1 MDELTNGIMADFR
14 AWVKDLLEEAEKI
27 GNRAGAEAL
36 ESRVRTEGQRLLGN
50 LWERLLQQT
59 LDRQKEARVCP
70 RCGGRRRHKGVRP
83 RGLISS
89 VGHVRLKG
97 PYWYCPQCCTGEH
110 ALDAL
115 APESVSRLAR
125 ELICLMGTCLG
136 GFAKG
141 SKVCEKALGIKLDE
155 ETVRTL
161 CLKEGHRVLESPPI
175 PPPVPQDADLVGSC
189 DGTMVNTLQDG
200 WRELKAY
207 RFEHVGGRHA
217 GAYLESAEEFM
228 PRVRKAALAMK
239 ASRAG
244 RMIWV
249 SDAAEWIDKGISVQL
264 PDAKRIV
271 DIWHARQ
278 HIHEAAR
285 KIFGEGTAEA
295 QRWGRRYS
303 EELRQDGGRGVWH
316 SLRRVRYKD
325 LARQEALE
333 ALLGYL
339 DRHAD
344 RLDYP
349 TYERFGYPI
358 SSGGMESFCKQLGQ
372 RLKGPG
378 MRWSI
383 PNVNPMAA
391 LVCLWTQDEWDNYW
405 RKAG

>member
-1 MDELTNGIMADFR
+1 MGELMNEVMGDFR
-14 AWVKDLLEEAEKI
+14 AWVKDLLEEAEEI

-36 ESRVRTEGQRLLGN
+36 EARVRTEGLRLLGS
-50 LWERLLQQT
+50 LWERLLQDI
-59 LDRQKEARVCP
+59 LDRQEQARVCP

-97 PYWYCPQCCTGEH
+97 PYWYCPQCGTGEH

-115 APESVSRLAR
+115 ASKSVSGVAR
-125 ELICLMGTCLG
+125 ELICLLGTSLAS
-136 GFAKG
+136 FAKA
-141 SKVCEKALGIKLDE
+141 SKVCAKALGLTLDE

-175 PPPVPQDADLVGSC
+175 PPPVPEKADLVGSC
-189 DGTMVNTLQDG
+189 DGTMVNTIQDG

-207 RFEHVGGRHA
+207 RFEHAGGRHA

-239 ASRAG
+239 ASGAG

-285 KIFGEGTAEA
+285 KIFGEGTAQA
-295 QRWGRRYS
+295 QRWARRYS
-303 EELRQDGGRGVWH
+303 EELRQDGGRVVWH

-325 LARQEALE
+325 LAPQGALD

-349 TYERFGYPI
+349 TYERSGYPI

-378 MRWSI
+378 MQWSI

-391 LVCLWTQDEWDNYW
+391 LACLWTQDEWDNHW
-405 RKAG
+405 PKTG